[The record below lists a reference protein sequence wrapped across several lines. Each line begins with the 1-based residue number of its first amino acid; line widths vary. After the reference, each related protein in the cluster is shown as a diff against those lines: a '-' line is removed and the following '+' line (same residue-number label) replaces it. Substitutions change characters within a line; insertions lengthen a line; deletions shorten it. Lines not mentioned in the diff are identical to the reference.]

1 MEGSS
6 LTRSWFLVLLLC
18 VALACSPEKERVAPA
33 KLTRITLNL
42 NPTITYAPMMI
53 AKEEGFFASE
63 GIDPQFVSLDSNSA
77 LGALAAGRIDV
88 LSTGVRAGVFNMIL
102 RGQPMNVVADKGHS
116 VPAPCVSE
124 AFVAPMEMAKRIA
137 AKGGDLRGQRIAVI
151 RGGVAEYLVAR
162 LLETRKLTP
171 ADVIEITMPQG
182 TPFSS
187 RTELEAVRLV
197 NEPNLSALLKAGT
210 VKVLA
215 NSEEVAPGH
224 QNTFIVYGK
233 RLLRDDP
240 DLGRRFMRAYLRGV
254 RQYNAGKTGRN
265 VAIISRLTKLPPDI
279 TRNSCWPAIAGDGR
293 IDPKAVQPFL
303 DWALAQ
309 RYLDRP
315 IATAAWWNPA
325 FVDEAK

>member
-1 MEGSS
+1 
-6 LTRSWFLVLLLC
+6 LPFCVLALVLA
-18 VALACSPEKERVAPA
+18 ALACSRRPEHVEPATLARV
-33 KLTRITLNL
+33 TLNL
-42 NPTITYAPMMI
+42 NPAITYAPMMI

-77 LGALAAGRIDV
+77 LGALVAGRIDV

-102 RGQPMNVVADKGHS
+102 RGQPMKVVADKGHS
-116 VPAPCVSE
+116 APSLCVSE
-124 AFVAPMEMAKRIA
+124 AFVAPVAMEKRIA
-137 AKGGDLRGQRIAVI
+137 GKGGDLRGERIAVI
-151 RGGVAEYLVAR
+151 RGGVAEYLVVR

-197 NEPNLSALLKAGT
+197 NEPNLSALLKAGA
-210 VKVLA
+210 VKVVA
-215 NSEEVAPGH
+215 DAEEIAPGH

-240 DLGRRFMRAYLRGV
+240 ELGRRFMRAYLRGV
-254 RQYNAGKTGRN
+254 RQYNAGKTARN
-265 VAIISRLTKLPPDI
+265 VAIISHLTKLPPDI

-293 IDPKAVQPFL
+293 VDPKAVQPFL
-303 DWALAQ
+303 DWALER

-315 IATAAWWNPA
+315 IGTAAWWNPA
-325 FVDEAK
+325 FVDEANQAQLRR

>member
-1 MEGSS
+1 M
-6 LTRSWFLVLLLC
+6 VALLLA
-18 VALACSPEKERVAPA
+18 ALACSRKPEHAEPA
-33 KLTRITLNL
+33 TLTRVTLNL
-42 NPTITYAPMMI
+42 NPAITYAPMAI

-63 GIDPQFVSLDSNSA
+63 GIDPRFVSLDSNSA

-102 RGQPMNVVADKGHS
+102 RGQLMKVVADKGRS
-116 VPAPCVSE
+116 APSPCVSE
-124 AFVAPMEMAKRIA
+124 AFVGPIAMAKRIE
-137 AKGGDLRGQRIAVI
+137 AKGGNLRGERIAVI
-151 RGGVAEYLVAR
+151 RGGVAEYLVVR

-187 RTELEAVRLV
+187 RAELEAVRLV

-210 VKVLA
+210 VKVIA
-215 NSEEVAPGH
+215 DAEDIAPGH

-240 DLGRRFMRAYLRGV
+240 ELGRRFMRAYLHGV
-254 RQYNAGKTGRN
+254 RQYNAGKTDRN

-279 TRNSCWPAIAGDGR
+279 IRNSCWPAVASDGR

-315 IATAAWWNPA
+315 IATATWWNPT
-325 FVDEAK
+325 FVDDANHTRVKSRRR